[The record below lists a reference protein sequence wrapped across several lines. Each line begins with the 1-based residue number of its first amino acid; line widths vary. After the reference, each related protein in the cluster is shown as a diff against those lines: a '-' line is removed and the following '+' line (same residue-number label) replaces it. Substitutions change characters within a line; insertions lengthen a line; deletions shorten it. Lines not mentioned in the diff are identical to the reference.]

1 MHHKR
6 TKMKPEEELPS
17 PGAVSIQ
24 VRKVDM
30 KKISAISFNTGYSS
44 PMPMLRFRSGGFAS
58 QVLASPVNAGHPPVA
73 ATIGKITNRCLHLS
87 TSIWMCLILRC
98 AQRKRAHPSTFR

>member
-6 TKMKPEEELPS
+6 SKMKPEEELPS

-30 KKISAISFNTGYSS
+30 KKY
-44 PMPMLRFRSGGFAS
+44 
-58 QVLASPVNAGHPPVA
+58 QQLAS
-73 ATIGKITNRCLHLS
+73 TLDILHL
-87 TSIWMCLILRC
+87 CQCCGFDPGDLLAR
-98 AQRKRAHPSTFR
+98 F